1 MNISSDK
8 HLNSDIHCITKDIVK
23 KMLSMNR
30 MLEKS
35 HVKNFVNKIIYSKYF
50 LTNENAYHN
59 LQHTFEVFQMSTHL
73 LNLYP
78 RDHFTRSQRTL
89 VQIAALCHDYGHNGV
104 PNSQWNVEDIHKQQR
119 AMIRNDSD
127 LSDIILAC
135 ATNSSVHSENSSNE
149 ITSYNEIMHIK
160 KTILLIMRYKN
171 VFFPRDSSFYVKSV
185 ISTLILAT
193 DLSQHKT
200 YMNMLNTEYD
210 TMADM
215 ILILK
220 LADISHSLRPFKVH
234 LYWVY
239 KLRTESNNTE
249 TPPVEYMANDTLSF
263 MRTFVQPL
271 LKCFIERNPKASSLM
286 RQLETNKQIWKTHLK
301 NSSTCMSS

>member
-1 MNISSDK
+1 
-8 HLNSDIHCITKDIVK
+8 
-23 KMLSMNR
+23 MLSRN
-30 MLEKS
+30 
-35 HVKNFVNKIIYSKYF
+35 
-50 LTNENAYHN
+50 
-59 LQHTFEVFQMSTHL
+59 
-73 LNLYP
+73 
-78 RDHFTRSQRTL
+78 HFTWSQRTL

-104 PNSQWNVEDIHKQQR
+104 PNSQWNVEDIHRQQR
-119 AMIRNDSD
+119 SISRNNSD

-135 ATNSSVHSENSSNE
+135 ATNSSVHSSENSNNE

-160 KTILLIMRYKN
+160 KTILLIMRYKKR
-171 VFFPRDSSFYVKSV
+171 FFPRDSSFYVKSV

-200 YMNMLNTEYD
+200 YMNMFNIEYD
-210 TMADM
+210 TMADI

-220 LADISHSLRPFKVH
+220 LADISTHSLRPFKVH

-263 MRTFVQPL
+263 IRTFVQPL
-271 LKCFIERNPKASSLM
+271 LECFIERNPKASSLM
-286 RQLETNKQIWKTHLK
+286 TQLETNKQIWKTHLK